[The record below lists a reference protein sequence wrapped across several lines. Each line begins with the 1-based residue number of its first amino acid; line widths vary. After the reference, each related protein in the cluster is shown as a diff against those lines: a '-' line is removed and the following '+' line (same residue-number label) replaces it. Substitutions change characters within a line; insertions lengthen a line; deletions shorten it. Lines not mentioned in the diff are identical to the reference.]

1 MSLSEASKVYAEK
14 KAAYEEGYNDGFYDG
29 YEAASSGEIGTGTLD
44 VSDYRDKLS
53 APDWIKL
60 TADWAVAEDR
70 VYSEGREAGYE
81 EGREAGYAE
90 GYKAAD
96 QSAEIQAL
104 TEAVGKTQKIMWVY
118 RGISLL
124 SLLCLAA
131 MAIVVLKKTRKKKKN

>member
-1 MSLSEASKVYAEK
+1 MSTYATKEQRREAAKAEYLKK
-14 KAAYEEGYNDGFYDG
+14 KAAYDEGYNDGFYDG
-29 YEAASSGEIGTGTLD
+29 YEAASSGEIGTGMLD

-60 TADWAVAEDR
+60 TADWSVAE
-70 VYSEGREAGYE
+70 EA
-81 EGREAGYAE
+81 AYAE

-104 TEAVGKTQKIMWVY
+104 TAEVGKMQKIMWVH
-118 RGISLL
+118 RGIALS

-131 MAIVVLKKTRKKKKN
+131 LAVVVLQKTRKKKKN